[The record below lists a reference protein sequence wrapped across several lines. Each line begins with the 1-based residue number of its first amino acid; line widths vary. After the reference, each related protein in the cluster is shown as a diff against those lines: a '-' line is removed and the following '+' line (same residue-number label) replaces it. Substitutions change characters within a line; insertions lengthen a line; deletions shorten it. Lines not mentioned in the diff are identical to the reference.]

1 MEVCISWLPNQAV
14 YLLDTVLLTIH
25 YTYCTSKER
34 TCEGLP
40 LVVVQQPSEGFG
52 DNPAGGRQAS
62 GSHVGGLQQHGSN
75 EVHALQQLQ
84 VDVHVE
90 GHLPPPLQL
99 LLLRRLVLVSAT
111 RHHKMSEI
119 CHKLVTDWSAALDI
133 PLCMAS
139 HMSQ

>member
-1 MEVCISWLPNQAV
+1 MIVKSSRQ
-14 YLLDTVLLTIH
+14 
-25 YTYCTSKER
+25 

-40 LVVVQQPSEGFG
+40 FVIVQQPSEGLG
-52 DNPAGGRQAS
+52 DDPAGGRQAS

-99 LLLRRLVLVSAT
+99 LLLRRLILVPATWRHTRHGLVSS
-111 RHHKMSEI
+111 SELM
-119 CHKLVTDWSAALDI
+119 CV
-133 PLCMAS
+133 
-139 HMSQ
+139 